1 MACDDSDTIVI
12 LGKQLTTDKQTHADT
27 RTREA
32 EVGPDKIP
40 PVALCESNKECWCDW
55 YLTVGERGVDNC
67 YRCLRVPK

>member
-12 LGKQLTTDKQTHADT
+12 LGKQLTTDKQTYADT

-55 YLTVGERGVDNC
+55 YLT
-67 YRCLRVPK
+67 